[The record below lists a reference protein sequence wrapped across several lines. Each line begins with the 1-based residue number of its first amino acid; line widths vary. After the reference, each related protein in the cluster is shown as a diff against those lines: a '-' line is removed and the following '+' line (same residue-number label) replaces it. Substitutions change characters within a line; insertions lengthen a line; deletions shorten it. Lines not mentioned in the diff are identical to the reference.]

1 MTEIQA
7 TYIPKGKIVP
17 NWILRFKNKKRQKH
31 KIKSNGFY
39 VVRHGDGA
47 LYMFPKTAYEILI
60 IGSNLKNIHIEVA
73 PYTKYGSA
81 MFLSKEDALEAL
93 NKPVINSRGV
103 TTKLPNTPGKKR
115 DK

>member
-17 NWILRFKNKKRQKH
+17 NWILRFENKKRQKH

-39 VVRHGDGA
+39 VVRHKDGA
-47 LYMFPKTAYEILI
+47 LYMWPEANHSCLI
-60 IGSNLKNIHIEVA
+60 IGSHLKNVSMTTA

-81 MFLSKEDALEAL
+81 MFCSRESAMVAL
-93 NKPVINSRGV
+93 NKPVIDSRGK
-103 TTKLPNTPGKKR
+103 TTKLPDTPGKK
-115 DK
+115 